1 MKNKYRILK
10 ILVTVIILGFLM
22 NFSIKRFNNQK
33 ITDDKVSIHLNNT
46 STPVHFIDEADI
58 KTLVNKENPSSRVGD
73 VNIPVLEKKIK
84 ALPAV
89 DSANVYLNLN
99 GELNLDIKQRIPV
112 FRLSK
117 GEREVFYVDEK
128 GVEFPISKNYSH
140 KCMLVSGDVK
150 PEEYPQLM
158 YLVKKIENDDFCK
171 KYFIGISKRRNNYF
185 LLTSDG
191 HYRVE
196 IGDLDNIDFKIQG
209 FKTFVEK
216 ILVYQDPEKYRKIS
230 VKYSN
235 QIVTTLNPHFK
246 ENDSILAAGRKE
258 MKHASEPEMKSN
270 PSQSE
275 RKPKVINREED
286 KKKENQS
293 GKNKKG

>member
-99 GELNLDIKQRIPV
+99 GE
-112 FRLSK
+112 
-117 GEREVFYVDEK
+117 
-128 GVEFPISKNYSH
+128 
-140 KCMLVSGDVK
+140 
-150 PEEYPQLM
+150 
-158 YLVKKIENDDFCK
+158 
-171 KYFIGISKRRNNYF
+171 
-185 LLTSDG
+185 
-191 HYRVE
+191 
-196 IGDLDNIDFKIQG
+196 
-209 FKTFVEK
+209 
-216 ILVYQDPEKYRKIS
+216 
-230 VKYSN
+230 
-235 QIVTTLNPHFK
+235 
-246 ENDSILAAGRKE
+246 
-258 MKHASEPEMKSN
+258 
-270 PSQSE
+270 
-275 RKPKVINREED
+275 
-286 KKKENQS
+286 
-293 GKNKKG
+293 